1 MIKLDQKEDKKEN
14 KKIKTILSE
23 EALNFFENNK
33 FPIDILYSYY
43 ECAIMEIETKF
54 QVLNKQYSMYYDRNP
69 IETIS
74 SRLKS
79 KTSLIRKMNKL
90 EIPFDVE
97 EIEKRINDI
106 AGVRVV
112 CSFIDDIYELEK
124 CFLSQ
129 DDVKLINRKDYIQN
143 PKESGY
149 RSLHL
154 IVEIPIF
161 LHNEKRMMKV
171 EVQMRTIAMDFWA
184 SLEHKIRYKKEINP
198 EDLEHISKE
207 LYECAKISNEL
218 DLRMQNV
225 RKEIQTQQG
234 ERVTDNIFYKFLEK
248 NRKK

>member
-1 MIKLDQKEDKKEN
+1 MIKKFQKEE
-14 KKIKTILSE
+14 IKDNVMKNLLSN
-23 EALNFFENNK
+23 EALDFFENNK

-43 ECAIMEIETKF
+43 ECATMEIETKF

-90 EIPFDVE
+90 NLPFKVE
-97 EIEKRINDI
+97 EIEKNINDI
-106 AGVRVV
+106 AGVRIV

-129 DDVKLINRKDYIQN
+129 DDVKLIKRKDYIQN
-143 PKESGY
+143 PKDSGY

-198 EDLEHISKE
+198 NDLEHISKE
-207 LYECAKISNEL
+207 LYECAKISNDL
-218 DLRMQNV
+218 DLRMQDV
-225 RKEIQTQQG
+225 RKEIQAQQD
-234 ERVTDNIFYKFLEK
+234 EKVSDNLFLKLLEK

>member
-161 LHNEKRMMKV
+161 LHNEKRMM
-171 EVQMRTIAMDFWA
+171 
-184 SLEHKIRYKKEINP
+184 
-198 EDLEHISKE
+198 
-207 LYECAKISNEL
+207 
-218 DLRMQNV
+218 
-225 RKEIQTQQG
+225 
-234 ERVTDNIFYKFLEK
+234 
-248 NRKK
+248 

>member
-1 MIKLDQKEDKKEN
+1 MIKKFQKEE
-14 KKIKTILSE
+14 IKDNVMKNLLSN
-23 EALNFFENNK
+23 EALDFFENNK

-69 IETIS
+69 IETIT

-90 EIPFDVE
+90 NLPFKVE
-97 EIEKRINDI
+97 EIEKNINDI
-106 AGVRVV
+106 AGVRIV

-129 DDVKLINRKDYIQN
+129 DDVKLIKRKDYIQN
-143 PKESGY
+143 PKDSGY

-198 EDLEHISKE
+198 NDLEHISKE
-207 LYECAKISNEL
+207 LYECAKISNDL
-218 DLRMQNV
+218 DLRMQDV
-225 RKEIQTQQG
+225 RKEIQAQQD
-234 ERVTDNIFYKFLEK
+234 EKVSDNLFLKLLEK